1 MALVL
6 IVDDDATIVEMLAD
20 VVIETG
26 HSVITAGDGAAAL
39 ALARERPPA
48 LIISDVM
55 MPVMDGYALLQAV
68 RGTPALR
75 DTLIVLMSAA
85 FSPQRSP
92 PSDLQADEYVP
103 KPFPLEMIEGLLGHL
118 PHEPPDGRA
127 CV

>member
-6 IVDDDATIVEMLAD
+6 IVDDDATIVDMLAD
-20 VVIETG
+20 LVIEAG
-26 HSVITAGDGAAAL
+26 HTVITASNGAAGLTL
-39 ALARERPPA
+39 AQARPPA

-55 MPVMDGYALLQAV
+55 MPVMDGYALLQAA

-92 PSDLQADEYVP
+92 PTDLSPDGYVP
-103 KPFPLEMIEGLLGHL
+103 KPFDLGVIEGLLARL
-118 PHEPPDGRA
+118 PHD
-127 CV
+127 

>member
-6 IVDDDATIVEMLAD
+6 IVDDDETIVEMLAD

-26 HSVITAGDGAAAL
+26 HTVITAANGAAAL
-39 ALARERPPA
+39 ALARAQPPA

-68 RGTPALR
+68 REVPSLR

-92 PSDLQADEYVP
+92 PSELPPDGYVA
-103 KPFPLEMIEGLLGHL
+103 KPFDLGVIEGLLERL
-118 PHEPPDGRA
+118 PRDPAGG
-127 CV
+127 